1 MSINKGMDKEDVAHI
16 YYGILLSHKNNN
28 KIMPF
33 CNMELEIIILSEVS
47 QTQKDKYM
55 ILLICGI

>member
-1 MSINKGMDKEDVAHI
+1 MEYYSAIKE
-16 YYGILLSHKNNN
+16 NE
-28 KIMPF
+28 IMPLAAT
-33 CNMELEIIILSEVS
+33 CMDLQIVILGEVS